1 MFVFVLYYYY
11 YYFILVVMVFNVV
24 DNCAQSGIFS
34 KNTKNTKKHKK
45 IIKKNTICDDMIK
58 MSVCKTGCG

>member
-1 MFVFVLYYYY
+1 MFVFVLYYY

-34 KNTKNTKKHKK
+34 KNTKNTRKKNY
-45 IIKKNTICDDMIK
+45 KKNTICDDMIK